1 MSEKH
6 KKLFSDFPPVSR
18 SKWKEL
24 IIKDLNGG
32 DYSKKMVWRSADGLE
47 TEPFYTAE
55 DLESISFFQSAPT
68 VFPYVRG
75 NKTKDNDWEIC
86 QLINA
91 SDPKTANGKALELI
105 SKGVNSIEFKLDFL
119 NEQEELDT
127 LLEKIDPEKISIH
140 FSGAHSYSI
149 LLELLKKHCETR
161 NLNPKIIRGS
171 FNFDSFAYYLLNG
184 SYYNSCSDNMNE
196 LKCLMQDTAKLFP
209 NMKVLTINGHHFHN
223 AGASIIQELAFTLA
237 SAHEYFVQM
246 LNLNMKPEEVLP
258 LIRFSFATGS
268 SYFPEIAKIR
278 AARLLW
284 GYITDQYV
292 SGNEKLAQIE
302 IHSVSSLWNKTI
314 FDSYNNILRTT
325 TETMSAIL
333 GGSNS
338 IHTLPY
344 DITWKPSDSFSEHIA
359 MNIQHMLKDESHLD
373 KVIDPAAGSYYIEML
388 TASIAQHSWDLF
400 LEVEE
405 KGGFMA
411 AMENGFVKNTID
423 VTAQE
428 RYSLIA
434 ARKTSILGVNLYPN
448 LHERMA
454 DKIMNPMP
462 DQPAGNALKLFRGA
476 QAFEEM
482 RLATGNYI
490 VNGGIRP
497 KVYIAQ
503 YGKLAMRIA
512 RTQFITNF
520 FGIVGFEIAEGP
532 AINNIEWTVN
542 QIREQKADIVAI
554 CSSDDEYGNV
564 APELTKAIK
573 KADRDIIVIIAGNP
587 TAFADLLKDAGV
599 DDFIHVKTNALE
611 SLRIYQEK
619 MGIQLS

>member
-6 KKLFSDFPPVSR
+6 KKLFSGFPPVSR
-18 SKWKEL
+18 NQWKEL

-32 DYSKKMVWRSADGLE
+32 DYSKKMVWRSTDGLE

-55 DLESISFFQSAPT
+55 DLESISFSQSAPT

-86 QLINA
+86 QQINA
-91 SDPKTANGKALELI
+91 SDLKTANAKALELI

-119 NEQEELDT
+119 NELEELDT
-127 LLEKIDPEKISIH
+127 LLKDIDPEKISLH

-149 LLELLKKHCETR
+149 LLELLKHHCETR
-161 NLNPKIIRGS
+161 KLNPRVFRGS
-171 FNFDSFAYYLLNG
+171 FNFDSFAFYLLNG
-184 SYYNSCSDNMNE
+184 RYYNSCSDNMNE

-209 NMKVLTINGHHFHN
+209 NIKVLTINGHHFHN

-237 SAHEYFVQM
+237 SAHEYLVRMFE
-246 LNLNMKPEEVLP
+246 LEMKPEQVLP
-258 LIRFSFATGS
+258 FIRFSFATGS

-284 GYITDQYV
+284 GYIIDQYV

-314 FDSYNNILRTT
+314 FDSHNNILRTT

-388 TASIAQHSWDLF
+388 TASVAQHAWNLF
-400 LEVEE
+400 LEIEE
-405 KGGFMA
+405 QGGFMA
-411 AMENGFVKNTID
+411 AMENGFVKKTID
-423 VTAQE
+423 HTSQE
-428 RYSLIA
+428 RYNLIA

-462 DQPAGNALKLFRGA
+462 EQPAENALRLFRGA

-554 CSSDDEYGNV
+554 CSSDDEYGDL

-573 KADRDIIVIIAGNP
+573 KADREIIVIIAGNP
-587 TAFADLLKDAGV
+587 AEHTELLKDAGV

-611 SLRIYQEK
+611 SLRVYQK
-619 MGIQLS
+619 KLGIHLS